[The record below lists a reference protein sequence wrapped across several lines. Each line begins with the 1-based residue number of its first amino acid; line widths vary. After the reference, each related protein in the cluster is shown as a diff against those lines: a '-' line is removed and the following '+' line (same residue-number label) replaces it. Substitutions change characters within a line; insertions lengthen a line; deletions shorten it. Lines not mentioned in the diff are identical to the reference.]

1 MEREVSS
8 ITMLGVS
15 MVAMAALL
23 TVVMFAFNLGQMI
36 KGSALETID
45 NTAQSVEDIELNS
58 MAVRG
63 KDARIPITTALYII
77 NNNIDK
83 IEDIECNLCGTY
95 VYGPSQSGVCLNE
108 HLRGRDN
115 AIVNMEVVYN
125 KTQGQYRIKI
135 HKADCKYYKT
145 DLAQS
150 NKALNQ
156 WSDYNIKT
164 NDCPCDN
171 ASIKVDKTSWDLVD

>member
-45 NTAQSVEDIELNS
+45 NTAQSVDDVELSS
-58 MAVRG
+58 MSEQG
-63 KDARIPITTALYII
+63 EDARIPITTALYII

-108 HLRGRDN
+108 HLRGTDN
-115 AIVNMEVVYN
+115 ARVNMEVVYN
-125 KTQGQYRIKI
+125 KVQGQYRIKI

-145 DLAQS
+145 DIANP
-150 NKALNQ
+150 NKALNK
-156 WSDYNIKT
+156 WSDHDISTK
-164 NDCPCDN
+164 DCDCDN
-171 ASIKVDKTSWDLVD
+171 LSIKQDRTSWELVD